1 MDYIAQLKK
10 SEAGARRECDLL
22 RTEMEEMRAQMAQ
35 QANGHSHARTQ
46 SMFDHPMTGSQSNR
60 GPIFPNY
67 GPVMTHEQPRTLPPL
82 MNGSAAPMQGV
93 QYTDNRR

>member
-1 MDYIAQLKK
+1 
-10 SEAGARRECDLL
+10 
-22 RTEMEEMRAQMAQ
+22 MEEMRAQMAQ

-46 SMFDHPMTGSQSNR
+46 SMFDHPMAGSQSNG

-93 QYTDNRR
+93 QYTDDRR